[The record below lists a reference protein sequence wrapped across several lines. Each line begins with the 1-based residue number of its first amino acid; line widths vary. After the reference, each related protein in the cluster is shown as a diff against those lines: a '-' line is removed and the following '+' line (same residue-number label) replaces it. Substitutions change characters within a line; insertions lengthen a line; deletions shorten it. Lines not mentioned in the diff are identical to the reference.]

1 MKWSLHLVDAGQ
13 CLLRITETA
22 LLHADPE
29 MSFVLPTLMPVIT
42 PLLWGALILA
52 VPEAA
57 APSVG
62 GSLAEPHSPLER

>member
-1 MKWSLHLVDAGQ
+1 MTVAVH
-13 CLLRITETA
+13 

-29 MSFVLPTLMPVIT
+29 MSFVPPTLVT
-42 PLLWGALILA
+42 SDCSLLWGALILA

-62 GSLAEPHSPLER
+62 GSLAEPHSALER